1 MRRTIATF
9 LVTALLSTSA
19 PLLARDHGQDP
30 GGDFSRLV
38 RVIKSI
44 IRHLIPLD
52 DGNNITPP
60 KP

>member
-19 PLLARDHGQDP
+19 PLLMRDRGQDP
-30 GGDFSRLV
+30 GGSF
-38 RVIKSI
+38 IKIIRTI
-44 IRHLIPLD
+44 IRHLVPM
-52 DGNNITPP
+52 DGGDNIVPP